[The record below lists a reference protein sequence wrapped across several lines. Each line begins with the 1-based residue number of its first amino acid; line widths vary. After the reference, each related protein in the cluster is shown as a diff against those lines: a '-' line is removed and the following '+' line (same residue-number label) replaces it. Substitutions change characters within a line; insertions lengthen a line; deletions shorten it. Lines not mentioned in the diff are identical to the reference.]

1 MFELQRLRADHAPA
15 VLAFELENRA
25 YFVRSISDRGD
36 DYFAHF
42 EDRHNALLAD
52 QAAGLLHCHVLVD
65 PDGAVLG
72 RVNLFDVADGS
83 AELGYRI
90 AERAAGQ
97 GVATAAVKQLCALAA
112 SEYGLTE
119 LRAATTVDN
128 VASRAVLARTG
139 FVPTGE
145 ADFGGRPG
153 IEYRLEL
160 TGLPARSSTGS
171 G

>member
-25 YFVRSISDRGD
+25 YFCRSISDRGD

-42 EDRHNALLAD
+42 DDRHHELLVD
-52 QAAGLLHCHVLVD
+52 QAAGVLHMHVLVD
-65 PDGAVLG
+65 PDGAVVG
-72 RVNLFDVADGS
+72 RVNLVDVADNS
-83 AELGYRI
+83 AVLGYRI
-90 AERAAGQ
+90 AERVAGQ
-97 GVATAAVKQLCALAA
+97 GVATAAVKQLCVLAA

-119 LRAATTVDN
+119 LRAVTTVDN
-128 VASRAVLARTG
+128 AGSRIVLARTG

-145 ADFGGRPG
+145 IDFRGRPG
-153 IEYRLEL
+153 IEYRRDL
-160 TGLPARSSTGS
+160 TGAVPAS